1 MDSEKNEELNL
12 LKKRIKGLEADN
24 KRIKKQLLR
33 LEEEEKFRKQ
43 DLTVKKK
50 DEKIQDLKDRLEVA
64 NQNID
69 FKQKDIGVHSI
80 TRDDYDRVKNEL
92 NGLGNELS
100 RLESEKDVFTKRFSV
115 ASVRKDEL
123 ENEIRDMKGEIS

>member
-24 KRIKKQLLR
+24 KRIKKELLR

-50 DEKIQDLKDRLEVA
+50 DEKIQELKDRLEVA

>member
-24 KRIKKQLLR
+24 SRIDKELKRLVD
-33 LEEEEKFRKQ
+33 EEKFRQ
-43 DLTVKKK
+43 QSLTVKRK
-50 DEKIQDLKDRLEVA
+50 DDKIQELKDRIEIT

-69 FKQKDIGVHSI
+69 GRQKDIGVQSI

-92 NGLGNELS
+92 NSLSNELS
-100 RLESEKDVFTKRFSV
+100 RLESEKELFTKRFST
-115 ASVRKDEL
+115 ANNRKDEL
-123 ENEIRDMKGEIS
+123 ENEMGE